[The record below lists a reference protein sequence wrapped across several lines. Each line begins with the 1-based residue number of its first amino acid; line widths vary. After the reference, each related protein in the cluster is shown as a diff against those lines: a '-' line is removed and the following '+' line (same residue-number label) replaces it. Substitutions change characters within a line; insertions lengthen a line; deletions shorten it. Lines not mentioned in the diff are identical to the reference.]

1 MTMSVYNKQTGN
13 IADGEKLLNYALAW
27 GQTAIDVGATEG
39 VSAEAVKAENK
50 RLSASVASNMA
61 AFMQTAPSKM
71 ESCVTLL
78 KSDSQILSMWQR
90 NRN

>member
-1 MTMSVYNKQTGN
+1 VCDRYHDN

-27 GQTAIDVGATEG
+27 GQTAFDIGATEG
-39 VSAEAVKAENK
+39 VSAEAVKGENQ

-71 ESCVTLL
+71 DSCVTLL
-78 KSDSQILSMWQR
+78 KSDNQILSIWQR
-90 NRN
+90 NRNQ